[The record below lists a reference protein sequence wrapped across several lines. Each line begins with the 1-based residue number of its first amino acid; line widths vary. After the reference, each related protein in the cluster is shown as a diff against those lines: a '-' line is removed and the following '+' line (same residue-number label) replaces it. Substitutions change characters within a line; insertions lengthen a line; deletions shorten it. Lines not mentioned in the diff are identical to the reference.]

1 MFHARCCALRTH
13 AARRYTLLEVQARRY
28 VNLANPVRYVHMDPS
43 RSYVHTVLITDT
55 CVHVSFKETRYVQT
69 TAANGLVRLRALS

>member
-1 MFHARCCALRTH
+1 MQLGI
-13 AARRYTLLEVQARRY
+13 QARRY

-55 CVHVSFKETRYVQT
+55 CVHVSFKRTRYVQT